1 MQVSHQHFRYFS
13 QGKKNRMKLNSMY
26 WTISTRQVQ
35 WTQAHFIDIPQEI
48 STILD
53 TTFDKT
59 KHPQS
64 QGERKKKQLEE
75 RPRPVLKR
83 LLGICIQ
90 QCYQ

>member
-1 MQVSHQHFRYFS
+1 
-13 QGKKNRMKLNSMY
+13 MKLNSMY

-64 QGERKKKQLEE
+64 QGERKKKAIRRTSKASTETIARDMHPTML
-75 RPRPVLKR
+75 PVR
-83 LLGICIQ
+83 LHALMCMLG
-90 QCYQ
+90 